1 MDVILSR
8 AGLSGAQQRS
18 LCLGAVQD
26 EARQTETKLADA
38 LASLKRLQEVVRVAR
53 CVHKVQAFAM
63 LAPELQTCVARMN
76 QSGKQISPLLEG
88 ILSGLNA
95 FIVSRPHE
103 SSGSSIEEEGADSEW
118 AVTWGSARQQSAPDR
133 YPRENRLSS
142 DAYSSDEGSAASFF
156 SLRLSKL
163 SSDEQ
168 EGAFGSSIKSALQ
181 VARLSQVKGK
191 EELVQ
196 QGMESARAAIDDLIN
211 QQLSSPDSD
220 EHPRHLE
227 DLRQALSV
235 VVRAIL
241 ETDGKIEASG
251 LRDLQARIKELQ
263 DTFPGSAT
271 RFKWCNI
278 QLRKFLTAKY
288 KRPTEISLADQNK
301 LDLIVAQVREWRGLN
316 DFSASR
322 FGEIMT
328 FVTET
333 LGGSYE
339 EWTPCEDPRFA
350 ELIGIMIIRVNAFR
364 DSHVQET
371 RLFEIHG
378 WLYKM
383 SGASFTPTLDL
394 ASVPPLQITE
404 VYATVNQG
412 FRSMDD
418 VEDGFERLSQA
429 KAKKHFGFLAS
440 TSYTFLATAVVTQ
453 NQRLLLPNQLQRF
466 NENLQALKEFDVVSD
481 PSTILQSYQDLE
493 KVLYLMRVLM
503 HRRPE
508 YQESSVG
515 TVDTLLALFPPSQR
529 PTFAYPPG
537 AASSAPKSIET
548 GESVDVEA
556 NEDEA

>member
-53 CVHKVQAFAM
+53 CVHKAQAFAM
-63 LAPELQTCVARMN
+63 LAPELQTSRSPVHQSDRKVALT
-76 QSGKQISPLLEG
+76 ID
-88 ILSGLNA
+88 GLK
-95 FIVSRPHE
+95 
-103 SSGSSIEEEGADSEW
+103 
-118 AVTWGSARQQSAPDR
+118 
-133 YPRENRLSS
+133 
-142 DAYSSDEGSAASFF
+142 
-156 SLRLSKL
+156 LRLSKL

-339 EWTPCEDPRFA
+339 EWTPREDPRFA

-440 TSYTFLATAVVTQ
+440 TSYTFLATVVVTQ

-466 NENLQALKEFDVVSD
+466 NENLQALKEFDVTPRVSG
-481 PSTILQSYQDLE
+481 
-493 KVLYLMRVLM
+493 VLCRYCRHIARALSAIPTTDIRVPA
-503 HRRPE
+503 RRCIIRAE
-508 YQESSVG
+508 
-515 TVDTLLALFPPSQR
+515 
-529 PTFAYPPG
+529 
-537 AASSAPKSIET
+537 IH
-548 GESVDVEA
+548 
-556 NEDEA
+556 

>member
-26 EARQTETKLADA
+26 EARHTETKLADA

-53 CVHKVQAFAM
+53 GVHKAQAFAM
-63 LAPELQTCVARMN
+63 LSPELQTSRSPVQRSDRKVALT
-76 QSGKQISPLLEG
+76 ID
-88 ILSGLNA
+88 GLK
-95 FIVSRPHE
+95 
-103 SSGSSIEEEGADSEW
+103 
-118 AVTWGSARQQSAPDR
+118 
-133 YPRENRLSS
+133 
-142 DAYSSDEGSAASFF
+142 
-156 SLRLSKL
+156 LRLSKL

-181 VARLSQVKGK
+181 VARLPQVKGK

-196 QGMESARAAIDDLIN
+196 Q
-211 QQLSSPDSD
+211 
-220 EHPRHLE
+220 
-227 DLRQALSV
+227 
-235 VVRAIL
+235 

-251 LRDLQARIKELQ
+251 LRDLQGRIKQLQ

-278 QLRKFLTAKY
+278 QLRKFLTAK
-288 KRPTEISLADQNK
+288 
-301 LDLIVAQVREWRGLN
+301 
-316 DFSASR
+316 
-322 FGEIMT
+322 FGEIMA

-339 EWTPCEDPRFA
+339 EWTPREDPRLA
-350 ELIGIMIIRVNAFR
+350 ELIGIMTIRVNAFR
-364 DSHVQET
+364 DSHVQEI

-383 SGASFTPTLDL
+383 SGASFTPTLNL
-394 ASVPPLQITE
+394 TSVPPLQITE
-404 VYATVNQG
+404 VYAT
-412 FRSMDD
+412 
-418 VEDGFERLSQA
+418 
-429 KAKKHFGFLAS
+429 
-440 TSYTFLATAVVTQ
+440 
-453 NQRLLLPNQLQRF
+453 
-466 NENLQALKEFDVVSD
+466 ALKELDVVSD
-481 PSTILQSYQDLE
+481 PSAILQSYQDLE

-503 HRRPE
+503 RRRPE

-515 TVDTLLALFPPSQR
+515 TVDTLLSLFPPSQR
-529 PTFAYPPG
+529 PTFAYPSG

-548 GESVDVEA
+548 GESVDDEA